1 MRSIIQGA
9 LVGVL
14 VGLAVVFGGRAA
26 GLFPQHQS
34 FPVAAP
40 VVVAPVVEPP
50 SPPAAPMAKDETV
63 NPVFTDDRLWVRGYI
78 QRGNRINVMLS
89 DGSILSE
96 GITELTLV
104 SRTYIVLA
112 GKKYP
117 ILQPIQQCIREE
129 GTGVSKKRAG
139 ARTWGITEEA
149 QAQQDAGITQLGE
162 TPGLS
167 RSATAPGG
175 GSWRTDPD
183 GVQRL
188 VSPQTIGR

>member
-9 LVGVL
+9 LIGVL
-14 VGLAVVFGGRAA
+14 VGLAVVFGGRVA
-26 GLFPQHQS
+26 GLFPRSQS
-34 FPVAAP
+34 AP
-40 VVVAPVVEPP
+40 VVAPAVVAPVVEPP
-50 SPPAAPMAKDETV
+50 PPLAPMTKEEPV
-63 NPVFTDDRLWVRGYI
+63 NPVFTDARIWVRGYV

-117 ILQPIQQCIREE
+117 ILQPIQQDTEKE
-129 GTGVSKKRAG
+129 GASVLTKRAG
-139 ARTWGITEEA
+139 AIIRGDTEA
-149 QAQQDAGITQLGE
+149 TPAQQETGISRSVAQ
-162 TPGLS
+162 PGLS
-167 RSATAPGG
+167 RNDPAPGA
-175 GSWRTDPD
+175 GSWRLDND

-188 VSPQTIGR
+188 VAPQTIGK